1 MAAAA
6 VGATIV
12 ADYSEEFQWAQ
23 KNFRSFYIEE
33 EAEIAQNKAFPTA
46 ILSGDLDEAVAKT
59 LYKRGFTPENTIL
72 AHSVCSDEVNNK
84 DEQLVALM
92 VHRWEEGFSLG
103 GLAGIPFA
111 GKAGFGA
118 FLHHVPDSGKLLVM
132 FAPHVGIDSKGI
144 VGALQRD
151 GQQNVSNACG
161 AGIGA
166 YKALMAKSSANTPP
180 PALPD
185 TDLFDPQLKTI
196 IDLLEQRLAGIDNAI
211 DPITFVTY
219 QMYAIVRDLVDDCI
233 AQTPDLFNLANE
245 VAIVGGVMINRRVGG
260 DFFQPL
266 SFETR
271 VKDGS
276 VIDLFEESFGQ
287 RPDLTGV
294 LGSQEAVD
302 ALYDRS
308 GKRAKL

>member
-1 MAAAA
+1 VAAAA